1 MGILDNLT
9 GNDRRDRHTGTLT
22 TQPFRSIYNQGTIW
36 VGENGSV
43 WLYMILPDFPTMF
56 EDAPRRL
63 EIGGQINNILEEIGK
78 LSRDPLGSTTIGGR
92 AREIHLITHLW
103 YDIPRIP
110 DRSTPSHA
118 GFLNDIYNFLAPN
131 KATWIGVRLWPEN
144 ESAETPN
151 TLGNLRR
158 TVANLVGFDLDELSA
173 YNTDLNRV
181 RRILTVNSGRIPTD
195 TEIRYMSSWYNA
207 GREGDPTVVA
217 FPDRLVIDNA
227 DDIEFTAV
235 TKFNFIKFNPRSDTW
250 LADALTH
257 PEGAVVISIR
267 GQLESSET
275 TRRRLKQT
283 QRKIRHQ
290 IEEEEAA
297 VEQGDVESIENVNL
311 AAYNKQVEDYFA
323 QSHTPVLTN
332 TSFVFARRARH
343 ADETF
348 NDTLRDIYGIETKL
362 LTHRQIDALEETL
375 PTSAKRATQAKES
388 LTIPMIAYSG
398 VRSFS
403 ELGDKDGAFPGVII
417 PDMVPMY
424 VSSRAASES
433 NAPPMMTIVGVPGSG
448 KAQTLSTVIPTPSG
462 WVKMGD
468 LKLGDTVLSRDGK
481 PCTVVHLSPIN
492 ETPDL
497 YKITLDDG
505 QEIFADA
512 DHQWVVANRYDR
524 RNPRHPKRKAALSR
538 WEAAQETIRHLEH
551 AAKVFS
557 PGQTSS
563 LNELFEIVS
572 EIDGIPWANAKTLY
586 EVLTFMDCPF
596 HLEERTSPKVYSKSE
611 TKARDLPV
619 VFLPVRQTLET
630 LVADWSASR
639 AVNSPG
645 VRGDNVRSRVAA
657 AKSWLNEGVD
667 AGLELHMA
675 DIGRGLQARGALN
688 INKGFLREAG
698 KKVRAAGVT
707 GRSGK
712 VNRSIPLIES
722 TTVTR
727 EVNVYP
733 TQVAL
738 KTLAVR
744 LAQQHSIKPNTD
756 IDERVLTTQE
766 MLNEGVLIKPENRV
780 RFSIRTTEAIIL
792 PEVDLIVPPYT
803 LGAWLGDGCHENAT
817 MAGIDAE
824 IMERIAADGFT
835 VTKHESNKYTWGV
848 AGLVTKIK
856 RLGTY
861 RNKHIPTEYLRA
873 SFEQRLT
880 LLQGLM
886 DTDGTID
893 KKGACEI
900 SLSDERLATDVLEL
914 IRSLG
919 IKASKTVGPASYL
932 AINEETGE
940 KELRR
945 CKDRHRIH
953 FTTTLPVFHLP
964 RKAERLPT
972 KLRET
977 QQWLYIKSIELV
989 PPEPARCIQVDSP
1002 DSTYLCAGFVPTH
1015 NTMLLQMLAFQ
1026 YALLG
1031 EPVFFLNPKADDD
1044 LTPLARLT
1052 GGTVL
1057 NISDAEPGAFDP
1069 FRFARTPELAAEAA
1083 ADFLLEVLP
1092 PTTVHDKVAVR
1103 VGLSRGAK
1111 AGARSVLEA
1120 LKLGMDDPQFI
1131 RSVEGLLEASSLF
1144 RIAVGTH
1151 PREPFR
1157 ASKTLTLVQFDQGL
1171 NLPDPHKSPSEY
1183 SDGERLALGAQLLIT
1198 NGGMQALR
1206 GEGGV
1211 IIVDEAHRW
1220 LSNSETLNQLQ
1231 KLGREGR
1238 SQSLFTILATQ
1249 RLGDVDT
1256 STLLSYSPRIT
1267 VLRVEE
1273 EEEAVR
1279 SLELLGLEPTGER
1292 IRWLREETKAVRG
1305 SGDEPGR
1312 APLGLHRDLLGRHA
1326 AFMAGPYPE
1335 SLMKQFSTNPLDRAE
1350 RRKVEEQQQAVMRE
1364 RSMMLPQGAPPPGAI
1379 GPTGSGQ
1386 GQEQDMGTLDRVDER
1401 APQEFVKRVPMQE
1414 RK

>member
-1 MGILDNLT
+1 MNLFSNLNGT
-9 GNDRRDRHTGTLT
+9 NRTNKQTGTLT
-22 TQPFRSIYNQGTIW
+22 TQPFRNIYNQGTIW
-36 VGENGSV
+36 VGENNSV
-43 WLYMILPDFPTMF
+43 WLYMVLPDYPTMF

-78 LSRDPLGSTTIGGR
+78 LSRDPLGTTTIGGR

-103 YDIPRIP
+103 YDIPPVP
-110 DRSTPSHA
+110 DRSTPRHA
-118 GFLNDIYNFLAPN
+118 EFLDNIYNFLAPN
-131 KATWIGVRLWPEN
+131 KATWMGVRLWPES

-151 TLGNLRR
+151 TLNNLRR
-158 TVANLVGFDLDELSA
+158 TIANIAGIDLEDLSA
-173 YNTDLNRV
+173 YNTDLNRI
-181 RRILTVNSGRIPTD
+181 RRILTVNSARTPTD
-195 TEIRYMSSWYNA
+195 TETRYLTSWYNA

-217 FPDRLVIDNA
+217 FPERLVIDNA

-235 TKFNFIKFNPRSDTW
+235 TKFNFIKFNPRKDTW

-267 GQLESSET
+267 GQLESSGT

-297 VEQGDVESIENVNL
+297 VEQGEVESIENVNL

-348 NDTLRDIYGIETKL
+348 NDTLQEIYGIETKI

-375 PTSAKRATQAKES
+375 PTSQKRATQAKES
-388 LTIPMIAYSG
+388 LTIPMLAYSG
-398 VRSFS
+398 IRSFS

-424 VSSRAASES
+424 ISSRAASES
-433 NAPPMMTIVGVPGSG
+433 NQPPMMTIVGVPGSG
-448 KAQTLSTVIPTPSG
+448 KLVQLSTKLPTPSG
-462 WVKMGD
+462 WTTMGE
-468 LKLGDTVLSRDGK
+468 LKLGDKVFGRDGK

-505 QEIFADA
+505 QEILADA

-538 WEAAQETIRHLEH
+538 WEAAQETILSLQKLALRFAPDH
-551 AAKVFS
+551 
-557 PGQTSS
+557 TSS
-563 LNELFEIVS
+563 VPELFKLVTSIQGS
-572 EIDGIPWANAKTLY
+572 PWRNEKTLR
-586 EVLTFMDCPF
+586 EVLSFMDCPYSV
-596 HLEERTSPKVYSKSE
+596 EPRTSPKKYSKTQTE
-611 TKARDLPV
+611 ERDLPV
-619 VFLPVRQTLET
+619 IFLPVERSLCV
-630 LVADWSASR
+630 LLDAWRKSPVATSSGPRGVNMRTRIQAAENWLAS
-639 AVNSPG
+639 G
-645 VRGDNVRSRVAA
+645 VEN
-657 AKSWLNEGVD
+657 
-667 AGLELHMA
+667 GLELPVSYM
-675 DIGRGLQARGALN
+675 GRALAERGAWM
-688 INKGFLREAG
+688 NKNQFTEMA
-698 KKVRAAGVT
+698 KKIRDAGVLGCKGSIRAT
-707 GRSGK
+707 LPL
-712 VNRSIPLIES
+712 VNE
-722 TTVTR
+722 TTMTR
-727 EVNVYP
+727 DVNVYP
-733 TQVAL
+733 TQIAL
-738 KTLAVR
+738 KALAAR
-744 LAQQHSIKPNTD
+744 LGQQHSIRPNTD
-756 IDERVLTTQE
+756 IDERVMTTLE
-766 MLNEGVLIKPENRV
+766 MLNENISQSFDDRAN
-780 RFSIRTTEAIIL
+780 FSIRVTEPLQL
-792 PEVDLIVPPYT
+792 PEVDLPVPPYT
-803 LGAWLGDGCHENAT
+803 LGAWLGDGSKDSGGFT
-817 MAGIDAE
+817 GIDEE
-824 IMERIAADGFT
+824 IWERIEADGYEIS
-835 VTKHESNKYTWGV
+835 HSESERKNHYIK
-848 AGLVTKIK
+848 GLVGSLKDI
-856 RLGTY
+856 GVWQ
-861 RNKHIPTEYLRA
+861 NKHIPTMYLRS

-880 LLQGLM
+880 LLQGIM
-886 DTDGTID
+886 DTDGTVD
-893 KKGACEI
+893 KNGACEI
-900 SLSDERLATDVLEL
+900 SLSDEQLIGGVLEL
-914 IRSLG
+914 VRSLG
-919 IKASKTVGPASYL
+919 IKASVKSSPVTHKYTDP
-932 AINEETGE
+932 ETGVVE
-940 KELRR
+940 MRDA
-945 CKDRHRIH
+945 KDRHRIN

-972 KLRET
+972 EVRET
-977 QQWLYIKSIELV
+977 QKWLYIKAIEPV
-989 PPEPARCIQVDSP
+989 PTRPGRCIQVDSP
-1002 DSTYLCAGFVPTH
+1002 DSTYLCAEFVPTH

-1052 GGTVL
+1052 GGSVL

-1120 LKLGMDDPQFI
+1120 LKLGMDDAQFVK
-1131 RSVEGLLEASSLF
+1131 SVEGLLEASSLF

-1171 NLPDPHKSPSEY
+1171 NLPDPNKKPSEY

-1273 EEEAVR
+1273 EAEAVR

-1305 SGDEPGR
+1305 SGNEPGR
-1312 APLGLHRDLLGRHA
+1312 SPLGLHRDLHGRHA

-1350 RRKVEEQQQAVMRE
+1350 RRKNEEQQQAVMRE
-1364 RSMMLPQGAPPPGAI
+1364 RSMGLPQGALPPGMI
-1379 GPTGSGQ
+1379 GPTGSSQ
-1386 GQEQDMGTLDRVDER
+1386 VAEEPMGTLDRVDER
-1401 APQEFVKRVPMQE
+1401 APQEFNQRVPMQE